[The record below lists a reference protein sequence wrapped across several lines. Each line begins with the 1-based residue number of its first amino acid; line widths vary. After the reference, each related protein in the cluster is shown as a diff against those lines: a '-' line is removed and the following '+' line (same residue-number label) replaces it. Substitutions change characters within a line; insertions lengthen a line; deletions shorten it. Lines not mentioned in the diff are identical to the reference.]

1 MRKNLIVLFFLIG
14 NIINAQTVVN
24 ISGQSYINS
33 DNDWI
38 GVNIQRSV
46 KTALTFKNNYISSR
60 NTLGY
65 LLQIGDE
72 EVMYTNNNLDNALV
86 SGNRLV
92 WDGTPDVST
101 HGIIAG
107 YNINQSIKYNYL
119 NNLPYGIV
127 YKSGTSSGSNQ
138 TNTYGTFSYNV
149 VKNGNIGVRVKGYN
163 GVRVYNNTFYTTTT
177 TTALIY
183 ITNNDDIS
191 SSSGSSGTK
200 IFNNIFYTSPGTVI
214 IYLYSDCRTGFECDY
229 NIYYCDGENPLFSLD
244 GKVLTWSQWRALGY
258 DSHSVILNPGFVN
271 TTSLVPS
278 RRLDY
283 GKDLGSSYATGLS
296 TDAGWGTSDPGT
308 ASQNGTWQ
316 VGAYV
321 FVQDAPEPVYQS
333 SLISNNTPS
342 LVELTYNL
350 TLANI
355 VPSASAFTVT
365 VGSSSRTINSVA
377 VSGTKVLLT
386 LSAPVSYTDAVTVAY
401 TKPSSGFLQT
411 PSGGAAASF
420 SARPVTNS
428 VYPPSPV
435 YQSSVVENASP
446 SRLDITYD
454 LALANVVPAAS
465 AFTVRVNS
473 VARTVSSVSVSGTKV
488 SLTLA
493 SAVVYG
499 DAVTVAYSRPSS
511 NPLQSVDGGQVQTM
525 AAKQVTN
532 NVVSSV
538 PVFVS
543 AAIEN
548 ASPSVIEITFSS
560 TLASVVPVASAF
572 PVVVNSSARTVN
584 SVAVSGTKVT
594 LTLAAP
600 AAFGDVVTVAYNKP
614 ASSPLQGTS
623 GGQVASITARTVT
636 NKVGAPA
643 PVYSGAVIEN
653 ASPSKLEISYT
664 LSLANVIPPASAF
677 TVRVGSVARSVSS
690 VAISGTKVILTL
702 ASPVV
707 SGDIITVAYT
717 KPASN
722 PVQSSAGAQA
732 ASFSAQSVANRV
744 NAVNAPPVIVV
755 NYKSSVYSGFVSD
768 LDASGSYDS
777 NKDNLSFSWV
787 IPDNIPVSSTSG
799 SKIQFLSPV
808 VQQTLRVEFKLNIS
822 DGKVTQTKS
831 IPVDI
836 LPYEPQ
842 LDVAEVV
849 NVTASSYQSP
859 NYPSNIID
867 GNIGTMWSVSGDN
880 QWIILQL
887 KEPFAV
893 QHVKIAFLTGQK
905 KESYFD
911 ILGSEDNVNWEPIM
925 LKSGS
930 CDFSGNLQVFDFPPS
945 KTAKEFRYIKVV
957 GHCNSADAWNYISEF
972 RIFGYKHKNPSYEN
986 QLVTIYP
993 NPAREFINVKI
1004 EDNTIFPDFIRII
1017 SMSGKIMIENKVDPG
1032 VTEFQMPV
1040 DLKKGLYLVQI
1051 GQGRMTVFSQK
1062 LIVSN

>member
-1 MRKNLIVLFFLIG
+1 MVLYNNTSFRNAIG
-14 NIINAQTVVN
+14 YAFHYTYNGGDVILRNN
-24 ISGQSYINS
+24 ISFANTTAPYYLRTSNITQDHNSWNGGVSLTSADFVSLDDTGADGSRQSDGS
-33 DNDWI
+33 
-38 GVNIQRSV
+38 
-46 KTALTFKNNYISSR
+46 LP
-60 NTLGY
+60 
-65 LLQIGDE
+65 
-72 EVMYTNNNLDNALV
+72 NLNFLKLV
-86 SGNRLV
+86 SGSDLINA
-92 WDGTPDVST
+92 
-101 HGIIAG
+101 GINVG
-107 YNINQSIKYNYL
+107 
-119 NNLPYGIV
+119 LPY
-127 YKSGTSSGSNQ
+127 SGSAPDL
-138 TNTYGTFSYNV
+138 GCFE
-149 VKNGNIGVRVKGYN
+149 
-163 GVRVYNNTFYTTTT
+163 
-177 TTALIY
+177 
-183 ITNNDDIS
+183 
-191 SSSGSSGTK
+191 SGS
-200 IFNNIFYTSPGTVI
+200 TSITPV
-214 IYLYSDCRTGFECDY
+214 
-229 NIYYCDGENPLFSLD
+229 
-244 GKVLTWSQWRALGY
+244 
-258 DSHSVILNPGFVN
+258 
-271 TTSLVPS
+271 
-278 RRLDY
+278 
-283 GKDLGSSYATGLS
+283 
-296 TDAGWGTSDPGT
+296 
-308 ASQNGTWQ
+308 
-316 VGAYV
+316 
-321 FVQDAPEPVYQS
+321 EPVYQS
-333 SLISNNTPS
+333 SLVSNNTPS

-365 VGSSSRTINSVA
+365 AGSSSRTINSVA

-386 LSAPVSYTDAVTVAY
+386 LSAPVSYSDAVTVAY

-411 PSGGAAASF
+411 PAGGAAASF

-446 SRLDITYD
+446 SRLDITYN

-473 VARTVSSVSVSGTKV
+473 VARTVSSVSVSAAKV

-493 SAVVYG
+493 APVAFG

-511 NPLQSVDGGQVQTM
+511 NPLQSADGGQVQTM
-525 AAKQVTN
+525 AAQQVTN
-532 NVVSSV
+532 NVVPPV

-560 TLASVVPVASAF
+560 ALASVVPAASAF

-584 SVAVSGTKVT
+584 SVAVSGAKVT

-614 ASSPLQGTS
+614 ASNPLQGTS
-623 GGQVASITARTVT
+623 GGQVASISARTVT

-664 LSLANVIPPASAF
+664 LSLANVIPPSSAF

-732 ASFSAQSVANRV
+732 ASFAAQSVANRV

-777 NKDNLSFSWV
+777 NRDNLSFSWV
-787 IPDNIPVSSTSG
+787 IPDNIPVSSASG
-799 SKIQFLSPV
+799 SKIRFLSPV

-842 LDVAEVV
+842 LDVADVV

-893 QHVKIAFLTGQK
+893 QHVKIAFLAGQK

-911 ILGSEDNVNWEPIM
+911 ILGSEDNVDWEPIM

-930 CDFSGNLQVFDFPPS
+930 CDFSGSLQVFDFPPS
-945 KTAKEFRYIKVV
+945 KTTKEFRFIKVV
-957 GHCNSADAWNYISEF
+957 GHCNSADTWNYISEF
-972 RIFGYKHKNPSYEN
+972 RIFGYRHKNPSYEN

-993 NPAREFINVKI
+993 NPAREFINVRI